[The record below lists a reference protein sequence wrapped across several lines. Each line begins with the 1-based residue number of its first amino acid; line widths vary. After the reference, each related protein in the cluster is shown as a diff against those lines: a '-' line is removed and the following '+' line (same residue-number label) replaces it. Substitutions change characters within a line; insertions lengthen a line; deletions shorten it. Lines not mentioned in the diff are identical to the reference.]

1 MEWFLLRRFVDP
13 LRACSLK
20 IISRNHTNMFLLIN
34 LQKTITCPK
43 QIIAARPFQVV
54 RNKVLRLTL
63 KKPGIK
69 KEDEKWFKLSKNQ
82 GL

>member
-1 MEWFLLRRFVDP
+1 
-13 LRACSLK
+13 
-20 IISRNHTNMFLLIN
+20 MFLLIN

-82 GL
+82 VL